1 MKSSLLFLPLAM
13 FSCLV
18 CQKDDDGGGGLF
30 HGDSTA
36 VFRLENAFPQLT
48 FSRPLDFQQPP
59 DSTHRIF
66 IVEQEG
72 RIHVIHLADSTRQ
85 EFLDMTERVDDTG
98 NEEGLLG
105 LAFHP
110 QFASNGYFYVNYTAS
125 GPNRTVISRFRVSA
139 SDPNKADPLSELV
152 LLEYDQ
158 PFSNHNGGGIV
169 FGPDGYLYIASGD
182 GGSGGDP
189 MGNGQKRT
197 TLLGKILR
205 IDVDNPAD
213 GKPYGIPADN
223 PFMGE
228 GLPEIYAYGLRNPWR
243 FSFDAATG
251 ELWCGDVG
259 QNTLEEI
266 DVVEKGG
273 NYGWN
278 LFEGTQCFTGAC
290 NSAGLIMP
298 VWEYGRGLGAS
309 ITGGYV
315 YRGQTMPA
323 LVGCYIYADFVTGRI
338 WALRKNGNDVVNG
351 QIIESGVNIS
361 SFGVDRNNELYLCA
375 FDGKIYR
382 MAMN

>member
-18 CQKDDDGGGGLF
+18 CQKDDSDSGSLF

-48 FSRPLDFQQPP
+48 FMRPLDFQQPP
-59 DSTHRIF
+59 DSTNRVF
-66 IVEQEG
+66 IIEQEG
-72 RIHVIHLADSTRQ
+72 RVHVVHLSDSTRR
-85 EFLDMTERVDDTG
+85 EFLDITDRVDDTG

-110 QFASNGYFYVNYTAS
+110 QFASNGYFYVNYTAG
-125 GPNRTVISRFRVSA
+125 GPDRTVISRFTVS
-139 SDPNKADPLSELV
+139 STDSNTADPFSELV

-158 PFSNHNGGGIV
+158 PFSNHNGGGLV
-169 FGPDGYLYIASGD
+169 FGPDGYLYISSGD

-189 MGNGQKRT
+189 LGNGQKLT

-223 PFMGE
+223 PFIGN

-243 FSFDAATG
+243 FSFDAETG
-251 ELWCGDVG
+251 DLWCGDVG

-278 LFEGTQCFTGAC
+278 LFEGTQCFTGSC

-298 VWEYGRGLGAS
+298 VWEYGRSLGAS

-315 YRGQTMPA
+315 YRGQAMPA
-323 LVGCYIYADFVTGRI
+323 LVGCYVYADFVSGRV
-338 WALRKNGNDVVNG
+338 WALRKNGSTVTNAE
-351 QIIESGVNIS
+351 IIDSGVNIS

-382 MAMN
+382 MVMD